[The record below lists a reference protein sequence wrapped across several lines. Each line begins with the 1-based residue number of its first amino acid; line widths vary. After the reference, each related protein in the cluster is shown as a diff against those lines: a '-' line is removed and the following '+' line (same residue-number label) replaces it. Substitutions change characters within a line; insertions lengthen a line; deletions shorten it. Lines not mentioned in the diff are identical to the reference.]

1 MCLGAQARAANEAA
15 KRQYEFD
22 IANRERKWMNDIGLT
37 RLEHIQYEQGI
48 NATNLGLANTYADI
62 YEKKGDL
69 IGDMHQADQDNWK
82 EFLEK
87 SPSST
92 LAASGQTG
100 RSVDR
105 IATLDLAEYLR
116 NGSQRVNELA
126 DAFTELDK
134 AGAQAAGAAKQQQM
148 QMFAKQAFVKSPDF
162 APPAPVM
169 QNVGAAAFTEALS
182 IASPFIAASD
192 RKIKENIKKLGES
205 ISGLGIYKFNYKGD
219 STKWIGTMADEV
231 KKINPKA
238 VITMKNGYEGVR
250 YDLIDIKMRR
260 AIA

>member
-1 MCLGAQARAANEAA
+1 
-15 KRQYEFD
+15 
-22 IANRERKWMNDIGLT
+22 
-37 RLEHIQYEQGI
+37 
-48 NATNLGLANTYADI
+48 
-62 YEKKGDL
+62 
-69 IGDMHQADQDNWK
+69 
-82 EFLEK
+82 
-87 SPSST
+87 
-92 LAASGQTG
+92 
-100 RSVDR
+100 
-105 IATLDLAEYLR
+105 
-116 NGSQRVNELA
+116 
-126 DAFTELDK
+126 
-134 AGAQAAGAAKQQQM
+134 M

-260 AIA
+260 AVA